1 MSKQQELKDAGLR
14 VTQPRV
20 KILKLLEASKGSK
33 HFSAED
39 IHYQLQQS
47 DEQVALATVYRVLGQ
62 FESAGLVN
70 RLNLGDDQA
79 VFELIS
85 DEHHDHI
92 ICVSCRKVEEFC
104 DTTIEKRQHAVVK
117 EKGYELVDHS
127 LCLYVICKACQKKK
141 RAK

>member
-20 KILKLLEASKGSK
+20 KILQLLESSKGAD

-39 IHYQLQQS
+39 VHYALQKS
-47 DEQVALATVYRVLGQ
+47 GEQVALATVYRVLGQ

-79 VFELIS
+79 VYELVS
-85 DEHHDHI
+85 EEHHDHM
-92 ICVSCRKVEEFC
+92 ICVSCRKVEEFY
-104 DTTIEKRQHAVVK
+104 DDIIEKRQHLIA
-117 EKGYELVDHS
+117 EMQGYDLVDHS
-127 LCLYVICKACQKKK
+127 LCLYVICKECKRRKKK
-141 RAK
+141 